1 MIVIILIKHF
11 VGAVNKLKI
20 KENVID
26 DVIIN
31 KGHISIAKIT
41 KITECK
47 KLYLYLS
54 LYSFN

>member
-31 KGHISIAKIT
+31 KDHISIAQIT
-41 KITECK
+41 KIT
-47 KLYLYLS
+47 
-54 LYSFN
+54 

>member
-1 MIVIILIKHF
+1 MIVIILIKRF

-31 KGHISIAKIT
+31 KGNISIAQIT
-41 KITECK
+41 KIT
-47 KLYLYLS
+47 
-54 LYSFN
+54 